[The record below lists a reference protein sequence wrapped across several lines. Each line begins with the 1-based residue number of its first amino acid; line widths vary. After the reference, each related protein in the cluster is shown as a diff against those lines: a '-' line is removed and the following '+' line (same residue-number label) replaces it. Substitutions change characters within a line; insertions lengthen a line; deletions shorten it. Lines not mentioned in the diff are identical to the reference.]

1 MAMINNIA
9 SSRLSGHTSWKLQ
22 MLDSSS
28 CSDNNND
35 DDDEPVVCFGL
46 LFFSD
51 YVAAL
56 VNKSNKSINS
66 AQSAILT
73 CSTKGNGLRE
83 FLATGNWF
91 RNWSLHSYVRLQWLM
106 SRLNKGVPGMCKKEN

>member
-35 DDDEPVVCFGL
+35 DDDDEPVVCFGL
-46 LFFSD
+46 LFFQ
-51 YVAAL
+51 
-56 VNKSNKSINS
+56 I
-66 AQSAILT
+66 T
-73 CSTKGNGLRE
+73 
-83 FLATGNWF
+83 
-91 RNWSLHSYVRLQWLM
+91 
-106 SRLNKGVPGMCKKEN
+106 

>member
-1 MAMINNIA
+1 MSSEKQSGGDLRREMRCYASFSSTKTMAMINNIA

-46 LFFSD
+46 LFFQ
-51 YVAAL
+51 
-56 VNKSNKSINS
+56 I
-66 AQSAILT
+66 T
-73 CSTKGNGLRE
+73 
-83 FLATGNWF
+83 
-91 RNWSLHSYVRLQWLM
+91 
-106 SRLNKGVPGMCKKEN
+106 

>member
-28 CSDNNND
+28 CSDNNNND

-46 LFFSD
+46 LFFQ
-51 YVAAL
+51 
-56 VNKSNKSINS
+56 I
-66 AQSAILT
+66 T
-73 CSTKGNGLRE
+73 
-83 FLATGNWF
+83 
-91 RNWSLHSYVRLQWLM
+91 
-106 SRLNKGVPGMCKKEN
+106 

>member
-1 MAMINNIA
+1 MSSEKQSGGDLRREMRCYASFSSTKTMAMINNIA

-28 CSDNNND
+28 CSDNNNND

-51 YVAAL
+51 CVAAL
-56 VNKSNKSINS
+56 VNKSINS
-66 AQSAILT
+66 AQLAILT

-91 RNWSLHSYVRLQWLM
+91 RN
-106 SRLNKGVPGMCKKEN
+106 